1 MRVNYF
7 GLHLILDA
15 YGASYKQLAE
25 KKLIKDFLNNLPEL
39 IGMKK
44 LAQAQ
49 VFEYDGGG
57 NKEDWGYSGFVV
69 ITTSHISIHT
79 YPKKGYFA
87 ADVFSC
93 SFFDYKK
100 ILSQFKKTFKFKTYE
115 HQVIKRGL
123 KFKRNV

>member
-1 MRVNYF
+1 VRVNYF
-7 GLHLILDA
+7 GLHLTLDA
-15 YGASYKQLAE
+15 YSADKESLANKE
-25 KKLIKDFLNNLPEL
+25 LIRNFLDNLPEL

-49 VFEYDGGG
+49 VFEYDGEG

-69 ITTSHISIHT
+69 ITTSHVSIHT
-79 YPKKGYFA
+79 YPEKGYFA

-100 ILSQFKKTFKFKTYE
+100 ILSQFKKTFNFKTYE
-115 HQVIKRGL
+115 HQVIRRGL